1 MNVNN
6 LVDILSSAQLGNAN
20 SNRVFYDFIYYAV
33 LKVLTGNCSSL
44 KTVEFWQLIN

>member
-6 LVDILSSAQLGNAN
+6 LVDILSSAQLANAN
-20 SNRVFYDFIYYAV
+20 SNGVFYDFIYYAV
-33 LKVLTGNCSSL
+33 LKVLTQSL